1 MWNATG
7 RFQGSS
13 DVELSERGRSQAD
26 AIARRLAGERIDRI
40 YASDL
45 VRALETAR
53 ILAEPH
59 ALEVAP
65 DARLREFSF
74 GEWEGLT
81 WPQIVARRP
90 HLREAGPT
98 VAVDYAPEGGE
109 TFAQVAARLR
119 SFFDDLQPQ
128 DNERI
133 LIVTHAGPLHAV
145 LSVLDLVNDGPTA
158 GVSFSPAG
166 LTRIAMEGGRA
177 RLISLNDVRH
187 LHSRG

>member
-1 MWNATG
+1 
-7 RFQGSS
+7 
-13 DVELSERGRSQAD
+13 
-26 AIARRLAGERIDRI
+26 
-40 YASDL
+40 

-90 HLREAGPT
+90 HLRAAGPT

-145 LSVLDLVNDGPTA
+145 LSVLDLVDDGATA

-187 LHSRG
+187 LDSRG